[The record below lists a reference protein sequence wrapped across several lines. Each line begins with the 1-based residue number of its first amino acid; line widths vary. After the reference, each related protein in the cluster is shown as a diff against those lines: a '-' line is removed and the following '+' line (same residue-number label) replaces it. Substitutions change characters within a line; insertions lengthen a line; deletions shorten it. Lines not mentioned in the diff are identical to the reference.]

1 MSIPLVV
8 FIGAPASG
16 KSKVAKRVASELNFP
31 RIDTDKVVVSQYGPI
46 VDIFD
51 NEGEPAFRAYERD
64 AVNEAL
70 SSDAVV
76 SLGGGAVLNGDT
88 QQQLRKVPVVLLT
101 VSEKAVA
108 ERISDPKRPLL
119 RDGLEAWKK
128 LVEARMPIYRELAW
142 LTLDTSDGNLDEV
155 AQRVIEW
162 IRAGYPRE
170 SNNS

>member
-1 MSIPLVV
+1 
-8 FIGAPASG
+8 
-16 KSKVAKRVASELNFP
+16 
-31 RIDTDKVVVSQYGPI
+31 
-46 VDIFD
+46 
-51 NEGEPAFRAYERD
+51 
-64 AVNEAL
+64 
-70 SSDAVV
+70 
-76 SLGGGAVLNGDT
+76 VLNGDT